1 MNPLKNKKLLQ
12 YCITASLPLYLSG
25 CMGVY
30 EGGFE
35 CPPGEGVGC
44 KSISDVNQMVNRGE
58 LPPPEINKQDS
69 QMNGSCSCG
78 APPVDVPSLPPE
90 VPKIW
95 YSTWG
100 LEEV

>member
-1 MNPLKNKKLLQ
+1 MNPLKNKKFLQ
-12 YCITASLPLYLSG
+12 YCITATLPLCLTG

-58 LPPPEINKQDS
+58 LPPSEINIQDP
-69 QMNGSCSCG
+69 QTKESCSCG
-78 APPVDVPSLPPE
+78 TPHADAPSLPNE
-90 VPKIW
+90 TPKIW

>member
-12 YCITASLPLYLSG
+12 YFITAILPLCLTG

-69 QMNGSCSCG
+69 QAKESCSCG
-78 APPVDVPSLPPE
+78 APPVDAPSLPSE
-90 VPKIW
+90 TPKIW

-100 LEEV
+100 LEEI

>member
-1 MNPLKNKKLLQ
+1 MHSFKSKKFLQ
-12 YCITASLPLYLSG
+12 YCTVVTLSLCLTG

-44 KSISDVNQMVNRGE
+44 KSISEVNQMVDQGE
-58 LPPPEINKQDS
+58 LPPSETNKPNS
-69 QMNGSCSCG
+69 QTQEGYSCG
-78 APPVDVPSLPPE
+78 APHMDAPSLPHE

-95 YSTWG
+95 YSPWG
-100 LEEV
+100 LEEA